1 MTSDEILKGLQTVAR
16 DHLDFEGDLDP
27 KASIVN
33 VLELD
38 SIRMLTLVVEVENH
52 FQICLEEGDEQE
64 LVTASDLV
72 EVIRRR
78 VHENAG

>member
-1 MTSDEILKGLQTVAR
+1 MTPTQILAGLQTVAT
-16 DHLDFEGDLDP
+16 DHLDFEGELDSQ
-27 KASIVN
+27 ASIVS

-38 SIRMLTLVVEVENH
+38 SLRMLTLVVEVENH

-64 LVTASDLV
+64 LVTAADLV

-78 VHENAG
+78 IHEDTG

>member
-1 MTSDEILKGLQTVAR
+1 MTPEQILEALQAVAKE
-16 DHLDFEGDLDP
+16 HLDFEGELEM
-27 KASIVN
+27 KSSIVN

-38 SIRMLTLVVEVENH
+38 SLRMLTLVVEVENH

-72 EVIRRR
+72 EVIQRRI
-78 VHENAG
+78 HENAD